1 MKSDSIFSIVNQIN
15 RGVPSLVE
23 KNMLNDI
30 TKLNVDSGS
39 RAMEGSDY
47 VTAQSYFNYALTLLP
62 ENHWISSYDFSLRLF
77 LLRSKAAFSCGD
89 IETAYT
95 SLKEILDKGG
105 CLEDKLDAYSLY
117 VSVSVSSISVLPCH
131 KKPTHLQISFQWFI
145 IDSNHARKS

>member
-1 MKSDSIFSIVNQIN
+1 MKSDSIFSVVNQIN
-15 RGVPSLVE
+15 RGVPNLVE

-47 VTAQSYFNYALTLLP
+47 VTAQSYFNCALTLLP

-95 SLKEILDKGG
+95 SLKEIFDKGG

-117 VSVSVSSISVLPCH
+117 VSVSTSSKSVLLFY
-131 KKPTHLQISFQWFI
+131 KRSTHLRESI
-145 IDSNHARKS
+145 